1 MDTGNLIYLIK
12 NGGVNYNVGDEVY
25 CFRRNSKGHPR
36 RIKDDA
42 TYIIKSIHYDDLFI
56 ANHSL
61 DGIGW
66 NSQIKVHKSYMIS
79 KSSFREIKIN
89 EILK

>member
-1 MDTGNLIYLIK
+1 MDTCNLIYIIK
-12 NGGVNYNVGDEVY
+12 NGGVNYNIGDEVY

-36 RIKDDA
+36 RIKDGV